1 MIKFGYVFLALL
13 AASAFLSVLMS
24 DPAENPAN
32 DPTVA
37 RNQRLTA
44 FTGIVIY
51 VLLVAI
57 AITVIRISSLLTAH
71 YLVGFLLLPPLILKL
86 GSTGYRFVR
95 YYAGSAAFRLAGAP
109 PVLLRFVVAPV
120 LVASTVILFASGIEL
135 WLFGLRFGSA
145 WIEAHSISAVVMI
158 AAAAAHVLAHLRRSG
173 DVMLDEISG
182 RGREAI
188 SRRSVVLASV
198 VAGSVLAVASLLYAS
213 PFTAS
218 VAGG

>member
-13 AASAFLSVLMS
+13 AASAFLSVLRS
-24 DPAENPAN
+24 DPAEHSVN
-32 DPTVA
+32 DAEVA

-51 VLLVAI
+51 VLLVAV
-57 AITVIRISSLLTAH
+57 AITVISISSLLTAH

-95 YYAGSAAFRLAGAP
+95 YYTGSAAFRLAGAP
-109 PVLLRFVVAPV
+109 PVLLRFVVAPL
-120 LVASTVILFASGIEL
+120 LVASTVIVFASGIEL
-135 WLFGLRFGSA
+135 WIFGLRFGSA
-145 WIEAHSISAVVMI
+145 WIEAHTISAVVMVL
-158 AAAAAHVLAHLRRSG
+158 AAAAHVVAHLRRSG
-173 DVMLDEISG
+173 DVMVDELSG